1 MAIKNIKKLFTKS
14 AATASTAVLPVK
26 AVVVKKAVAKK
37 SAEKAVS
44 KKVVSSSPAAKKAVS
59 KKTVAAKKVAV
70 KKVVQ
75 KKVTVKKT
83 TAKAV
88 PKKSATKRLVVASD
102 SESFWVN
109 DGQVL
114 NSLVALE
121 MAFKTMKPAAFSH
134 HLTKDSNHFAEWVE
148 AVLMDRECA
157 LALRS
162 AKNAAAAHIIV
173 AKHLK
178 TYTK

>member
-37 SAEKAVS
+37 SAEKTVS
-44 KKVVSSSPAAKKAVS
+44 KKVVSSSSAAKKAVP

-70 KKVVQ
+70 KKTVQ
-75 KKVTVKKT
+75 KKVVVKKT
-83 TAKAV
+83 TLKAV
-88 PKKSATKRLVVASD
+88 PKKSAAKRLVVASD

-121 MAFKTMKPAAFSH
+121 DAFQTMKPAAFKH
-134 HLTKDSNHFAEWVE
+134 HLTKDGNHFAEWVE
-148 AVLMDRECA
+148 AVLMDTECA
-157 LALRS
+157 DALRS
-162 AKNAAAAHIIV
+162 AKNATAAHIIV

-178 TYTK
+178 MYTK